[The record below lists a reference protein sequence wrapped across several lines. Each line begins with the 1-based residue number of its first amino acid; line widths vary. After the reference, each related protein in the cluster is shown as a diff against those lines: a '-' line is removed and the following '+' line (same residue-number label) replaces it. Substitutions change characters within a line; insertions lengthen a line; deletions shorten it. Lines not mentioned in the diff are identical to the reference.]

1 MQVNH
6 KIRTGRV
13 ISTKMNKTVVVEV
26 VTQKKHPL
34 YKKTV
39 KKMNNMKAH
48 DEKNVC
54 VEGDLV
60 KIEETR
66 PLSREKRW
74 RIAEVLVKAEVVE
87 VKPEEIKD

>member
-1 MQVNH
+1 MQL
-6 KIRTGRV
+6 KRKSRTGRV

-26 VTQKKHPL
+26 ITQKKHPL

-39 KKMNNMKAH
+39 KRMNNLKAH
-48 DEKNVC
+48 DEKGVC

-60 KIEETR
+60 RIEETR

-74 RIAEVLVKAEVVE
+74 RVAEVLVKAEVVE
-87 VKPEEIKD
+87 VKPQEVKD